1 MESRRGPEL
10 DQQENGRK
18 DGEQHKARPRCG
30 IQVAHFMAAAV

>member
-1 MESRRGPEL
+1 MESRRGTEL
-10 DQQENGRK
+10 DQQENGRE